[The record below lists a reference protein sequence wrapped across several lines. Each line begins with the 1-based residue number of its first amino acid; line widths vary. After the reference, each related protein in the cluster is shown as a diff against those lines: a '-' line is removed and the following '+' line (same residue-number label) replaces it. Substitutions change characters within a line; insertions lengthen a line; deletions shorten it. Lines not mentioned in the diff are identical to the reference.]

1 MRTMRFLAA
10 ALSLCFVASFS
21 TPSSAGLFS
30 RAKKS
35 QVVATVSLSRQQ
47 MILEVTDRR
56 GTRVRNVF
64 PVSTG
69 KEGFET
75 PMGMWRASWMAKDHR
90 SDTYDNAP
98 MPYSVFFSPGYAIHG
113 TFEVSKLGQPV
124 SHGCVRLALPHS
136 EYFFRSVME
145 IGMERT
151 KIVIV
156 E

>member
-1 MRTMRFLAA
+1 MRLLAA
-10 ALSLCFVASFS
+10 VLAIVAVTSFS
-21 TPSSAGLFS
+21 TPSQAGLFS
-30 RAKKS
+30 NKS
-35 QVVATVSLSRQQ
+35 QVVATVSLSQQ
-47 MILEVTDRR
+47 KMYVEVRNRR
-56 GTRVRNVF
+56 GKRQRHIF

-75 PMGMWRASWMAKDHR
+75 PMGTWRASWMAKDHR

-113 TFEVSKLGQPV
+113 TGEVSKLGQPA

-136 EYFFRSVME
+136 VYFFQAVAQ